1 MKTKQLI
8 AVAFLFFSSLG
19 FGQVYTIKVKMIQRF
34 EHPYGMSIS
43 GAIANDLFV
52 YKEASNTDAKYV
64 FDLNTGKFEANLGG
78 GRTRKGTIVRQF
90 DATDYFVVE
99 VDVDGVSFIGK
110 LYLDNDDQPIFTVE
124 WVEGV
129 LVKGFFTGEMKLRA
143 SLN

>member
-1 MKTKQLI
+1 
-8 AVAFLFFSSLG
+8 
-19 FGQVYTIKVKMIQRF
+19 
-34 EHPYGMSIS
+34 
-43 GAIANDLFV
+43 
-52 YKEASNTDAKYV
+52 
-64 FDLNTGKFEANLGG
+64 
-78 GRTRKGTIVRQF
+78 VRQF